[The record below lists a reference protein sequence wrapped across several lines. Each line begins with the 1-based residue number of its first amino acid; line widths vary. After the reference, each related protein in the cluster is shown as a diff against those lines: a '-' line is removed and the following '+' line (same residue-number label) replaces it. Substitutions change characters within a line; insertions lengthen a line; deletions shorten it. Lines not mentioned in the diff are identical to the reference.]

1 MGVARDARQQ
11 FGDAVRAFR
20 REAGLTQ
27 EQLADKTGLHVTY
40 IAGIETG
47 RRNPSLK
54 TILSLAEGLGVS
66 ASELLRRSEGGF

>member
-1 MGVARDARQQ
+1 MARDARQR
-11 FGDAVRAFR
+11 FGDAVRALR

-47 RRNPSLK
+47 RRNPSLRS
-54 TILSLAEGLGVS
+54 ILALADGLGVA
-66 ASELLRRSEGGF
+66 ASELLRRMEGAA

>member
-1 MGVARDARQQ
+1 MTVARDARQQ
-11 FGDAVRAFR
+11 FGDAVRALR

-47 RRNPSLK
+47 RRIRAYGRFL
-54 TILSLAEGLGVS
+54 LWLMGL
-66 ASELLRRSEGGF
+66 R